1 MFVKQDR
8 SFDDTTT
15 LYDPGRI
22 LIFSTLKLKLN
33 SSLVSPTT
41 IANSF
46 DVSFFLSLATSLTTP
61 SSPMAE
67 ISGKA

>member
-1 MFVKQDR
+1 MFENCAR
-8 SFDDTTT
+8 SLDDITT
-15 LYDPGRI
+15 LYAPGII

-46 DVSFFLSLATSLTTP
+46 DVSFFLSLTTNLTTP
-61 SSPMAE
+61 ASPIADK
-67 ISGKA
+67 SGS